1 MHTYN
6 CRKTILS
13 EEFLYSKSWVTEY
26 WNRILIPQTDY
37 LFSLCNACKLLSI
50 IPYRKVIGSTG
61 ETRILCLLIIEFEST
76 LTVTT
81 AVSDKHAATWKER
94 VKMSKTEKVWEI

>member
-50 IPYRKVIGSTG
+50 IPYMKVNGSTG
-61 ETRILCLLIIEFEST
+61 ENGVPCLFIIEVVST
-76 LTVTT
+76 LTLTT
-81 AVSDKHAATWKER
+81 IESNIYAATWKER
-94 VKMSKTEKVWEI
+94 VKMSKK

>member
-1 MHTYN
+1 MPN
-6 CRKTILS
+6 CIYIYITVEKKILP

-50 IPYRKVIGSTG
+50 VPYMKANGSTG
-61 ETRILCLLIIEFEST
+61 ETEVPCLLIIELVSM

-81 AVSDKHAATWKER
+81 VVSNLHVATWKER
-94 VKMSKTEKVWEI
+94 VKMSKK